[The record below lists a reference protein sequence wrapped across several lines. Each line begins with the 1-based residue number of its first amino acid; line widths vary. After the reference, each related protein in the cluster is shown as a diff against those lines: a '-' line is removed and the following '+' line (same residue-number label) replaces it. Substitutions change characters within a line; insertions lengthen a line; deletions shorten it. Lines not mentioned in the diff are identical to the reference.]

1 MKYIAVLLFLF
12 FSSCSKGPDL
22 VEFPDKALADVFVS
36 INGVQTSF
44 ESVLETHKGE
54 TIFIDIWA
62 AWCRDCIKSMPQLKK
77 LQEDF
82 PKTTFLFLSLDK
94 GVDGWKK
101 GIKKY
106 NLVGEHYFMSSGWKG
121 PFAKAI
127 DLDWIPRYMV
137 IDTTGKIS
145 LYRAIAIDDYR
156 IQEALKNN

>member
-1 MKYIAVLLFLF
+1 
-12 FSSCSKGPDL
+12 
-22 VEFPDKALADVFVS
+22 
-36 INGVQTSF
+36 
-44 ESVLETHKGE
+44 
-54 TIFIDIWA
+54 
-62 AWCRDCIKSMPQLKK
+62 MPQLKK

-94 GVDGWKK
+94 GVDSWKK

-127 DLDWIPRYMV
+127 DLDWIPMYMV

-145 LYRAIAIDDYR
+145 LYRAIAMDDYR
-156 IQEALKNN
+156 IQEALK